1 MHSLREAKKHGDR
14 LCVTLNSD
22 ESIKRLK
29 GPKRPIMPLE
39 SRIEVL
45 KSLEFVDYI
54 VVFESNTPE
63 DVLKVLKPDVY
74 VKGTDYKNKELHGSE
89 YVKRVVLV
97 DLVEGYST
105 TKFCG

>member
-1 MHSLREAKKHGDR
+1 
-14 LCVTLNSD
+14 
-22 ESIKRLK
+22 
-29 GPKRPIMPLE
+29 
-39 SRIEVL
+39 
-45 KSLEFVDYI
+45 
-54 VVFESNTPE
+54 
-63 DVLKVLKPDVY
+63 LKVLKPDVY